1 MGFRRKNYEKERMKK
16 IFRAL
21 YWLQEDKAGEK
32 KKKKRE
38 EIEERASAELKRE
51 RERGERG
58 ERRRETRRSK
68 YVEHGNGNQSS
79 DVETE
84 EHPGGSDDGGEGTSR
99 ESPV

>member
-38 EIEERASAELKRE
+38 EIEERASAELKKE
-51 RERGERG
+51 RAP
-58 ERRRETRRSK
+58 
-68 YVEHGNGNQSS
+68 N
-79 DVETE
+79 
-84 EHPGGSDDGGEGTSR
+84 
-99 ESPV
+99 